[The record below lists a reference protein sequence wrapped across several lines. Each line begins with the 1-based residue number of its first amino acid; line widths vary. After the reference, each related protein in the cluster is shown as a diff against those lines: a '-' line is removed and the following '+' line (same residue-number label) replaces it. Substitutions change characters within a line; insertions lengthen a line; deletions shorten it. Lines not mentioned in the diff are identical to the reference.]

1 MSHMLHNMAIGDSG
15 RVVVEID
22 PDFKREFYVTLTKEG
37 TTLKQWFLEQAQSY
51 MEQSEN
57 PMLFE
62 SAELKSKSK
71 N

>member
-15 RVVVEID
+15 RVVLEID
-22 PDFKREFYVTLTKEG
+22 PDFKREFYGTLTKEG

-51 MEQSEN
+51 MEQIEN